1 VAELVETRA
10 VEPSPVVEPRTLW
23 STPDPIR
30 ASTSHLPP
38 MPYLYILECCDG
50 TFYVGSTWNL
60 ELRLA
65 QHQSGQGARYTS
77 TRLPVKLV
85 FSQDF
90 DRIEDAFAREKQVQ
104 GWSRAKRIAL
114 IEGRMG
120 DLPGL
125 SRLRDRRPDP
135 GD

>member
-1 VAELVETRA
+1 
-10 VEPSPVVEPRTLW
+10 
-23 STPDPIR
+23 
-30 ASTSHLPP
+30 
-38 MPYLYILECCDG
+38 MPYLYILECGDG
-50 TFYVGSTWNL
+50 TLYVGSTWNL

-65 QHQSGQGARYTS
+65 QHQSCQGARYTS
-77 TRLPVKLV
+77 NRLPVKLV

-104 GWSRAKRIAL
+104 GWSRAKRVAL

-125 SRLRDRRPDP
+125 SRSRDRRPDP
-135 GD
+135 R

>member
-1 VAELVETRA
+1 
-10 VEPSPVVEPRTLW
+10 
-23 STPDPIR
+23 
-30 ASTSHLPP
+30 
-38 MPYLYILECCDG
+38 MPYLYILECGDG
-50 TFYVGSTWNL
+50 TLYVGSTWNL

-77 TRLPVKLV
+77 NRLPVKLV

-104 GWSRAKRIAL
+104 GWSRAKRVAL

-125 SRLRDRRPDP
+125 SRSRDRRPDP
-135 GD
+135 AD